1 MRYGVNIKVLN
12 PINLIA
18 ITLNPYSPPQGYYF
32 EPDTLTE
39 KTRYFIK
46 DIPVIDVMFGGD

>member
-1 MRYGVNIKVLN
+1 MRYGGVNIKVLN

-18 ITLNPYSPPQGYYF
+18 ITLNPYSPQGYYF
-32 EPDTLTE
+32 EPDILLD

-46 DIPVIDVMFGGD
+46 DIPVIDVMLGGD